1 MLRRFLYLDT
11 ELTSE
16 FLAQVDQGVFTE
28 EEQRDVVKGDRKL
41 GGDVRAGLGPLG
53 VGVEATRGS
62 SGEAEATR
70 TLRQTPESAFA
81 RLFEVLSSSGDVQ
94 WLEVLDDEVWR
105 QLHRGE
111 IVEVE
116 SVVSV
121 SSIAKFTTLA
131 DQVTPLMDAMEAF
144 GEAVDTETRTAI
156 TTMSSLR
163 ELFGTRMPVIARAAG
178 ALKFKFIANLQVGS
192 VRVDLDEL
200 EGEATLFAKIQR
212 KLGPSEKHTVLES
225 LPGLG
230 SLPRSVRRNVQ
241 ASIKNEKDLPDLV
254 VSAPAAV
261 VTPLAIYR

>member
-28 EEQRDVVKGDRKL
+28 EEQRDVVKGNRKL

-94 WLEVLDDEVWR
+94 WLEVLDDEAWR

-144 GEAVDTETRTAI
+144 GEAVDAGTRTAI

-163 ELFGTRMPVIARAAG
+163 ELFGTRMPVIAGAA
-178 ALKFKFIANLQVGS
+178 
-192 VRVDLDEL
+192 R
-200 EGEATLFAKIQR
+200 R
-212 KLGPSEKHTVLES
+212 KLGPSEKHTVLDS

-261 VTPLAIYR
+261 VTPIAIYR